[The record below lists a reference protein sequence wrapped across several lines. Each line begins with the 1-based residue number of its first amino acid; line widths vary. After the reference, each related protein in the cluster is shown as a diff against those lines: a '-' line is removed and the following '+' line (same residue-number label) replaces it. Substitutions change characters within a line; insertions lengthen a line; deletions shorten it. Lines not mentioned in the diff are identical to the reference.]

1 MCSYV
6 IVDDPC
12 INSAFL
18 PSCKLS
24 DLRTRAHCR
33 MSIHSAE
40 WVMQLRSHRAAAL
53 RPSCSQYVVGSLVSA
68 GDYQVQQYQPPL
80 CRGPVL
86 CATLQNVCRMKAVL
100 LMHPRTQA
108 ATSDSKMSMACAR
121 TSGEVIPT
129 PSGSPRCSSSPRSC
143 LDVQTSIHPNAA
155 CVALEPASVALIFER
170 LLLMGC
176 YTPPASVG

>member
-1 MCSYV
+1 
-6 IVDDPC
+6 
-12 INSAFL
+12 
-18 PSCKLS
+18 
-24 DLRTRAHCR
+24 

-143 LDVQTSIHPNAA
+143 LDVQTSIHPNSAFGSMPA
-155 CVALEPASVALIFER
+155 QCGNGRATNLLQTPRVRRRAGNQPLTVPRTAGANGFIRRARAPAL
-170 LLLMGC
+170 
-176 YTPPASVG
+176 